1 MTYSVKYGNLEKFMN
16 SENLEKG
23 EQNGMTK
30 NEILQLLCQ
39 FGQIVFYGPPGTG
52 KTRAAKL
59 LLPELI
65 GADEWESLQ
74 GDRWDIVQF
83 HPSYNYEDFV
93 RGVQVETDTNG
104 NAVYETV
111 NRIFGEMCERAAE
124 SGEPHAL
131 IIDEINRANVSAVLG
146 ELIYALE
153 YRGKAVKTP
162 YLGNIVIPKNLY
174 IIGTMN
180 TADRTIGQIDYAV
193 RRRFAFV
200 HIAPDETVITNADAQ
215 EFFADVDTLFNDS
228 QYMSGD
234 FDAEDVRIGHSY
246 FLADG
251 AELGNKII
259 YQVVPILREY
269 VRDGVLLPESE
280 KVIKGIKERAEELA
294 KKPPSDE
301 SESDSPADDNNVRK
315 GRQFFCWRRGDRA
328 VAGGVG
334 RTAYGII
341 KDFIMQH
348 PEMNAEA
355 LREEFESLKLGR
367 LKRVMLPHE
376 IPNGYRY
383 GDKNPKYFGAPNDVV
398 RLQDGTDVQI
408 SSEWGA
414 SGQNLTQWNAF
425 KEKMAAHGYSIN
437 QYHLVNL
444 GENKGKNS
452 SRTWE
457 DSYRFNFISGRGD
470 GYRAAI
476 EALKTGDFV
485 FVRIAEPSHGRAGYI
500 AYAEIVEEA
509 VHIAEFRVGDNLLAD
524 YDVGDGQT
532 YRQKYPFAFDATY
545 PDYVVRVNWI
555 HVRKRADV
563 ITGISTAVQRMRVDK
578 IRLRDFNKLCD
589 KFGIQAVEE

>member
-1 MTYSVKYGNLEKFMN
+1 MRLDLEETANAERNDIMLTESKEL
-16 SENLEKG
+16 S
-23 EQNGMTK
+23 
-30 NEILQLLCQ
+30 LLRQ
-39 FGQIVFYGPPGTG
+39 FYQIIFYGPPGTG
-52 KTRAAKL
+52 KTYSAMEML
-59 LLPELI
+59 GELF

-153 YRGKAVKTP
+153 YRGNEVQTP
-162 YLGNIVIPKNLY
+162 YLVNGKRGIIVPENLY

-200 HIAPDETVITNADAQ
+200 QLLPDETVITNADAQ

-280 KVIKGIKERAEELA
+280 KVIKGIKERAQQLA

-301 SESDSPADDNNVRK
+301 SESDSPADDEEETKDGKRY
-315 GRQFFCWRRGDRA
+315 FYWRNGGGNCYG
-328 VAGGVG
+328 VGGVAHTG
-334 RTAYGII
+334 VSVIE
-341 KDFIMQH
+341 DFSKQH
-348 PEMNAEA
+348 LEMDAAA
-355 LREEFESLKLGR
+355 LGQEFSFLDLKSR
-367 LKRVMLPHE
+367 KRVILQKRAPE
-376 IPNGYRY
+376 KG
-383 GDKNPKYFGAPNDVV
+383 GSKKYFYDRPIS
-398 RLQDGTDVQI
+398 LQCGETVLV
-408 SSEWGA
+408 SANWGV
-414 SGQNLTQWNAF
+414 GGGLLKQWNAF
-425 KEKMAAHGYSIN
+425 KEKMATHGYSIG
-437 QYHLVNL
+437 QCHLVNV
-444 GENKGKNS
+444 GENDGNDPRARSWDDCHKHG
-452 SRTWE
+452 
-457 DSYRFNFISGRGD
+457 FVSGRGV
-470 GYRAAI
+470 GYKASI
-476 EALKTGDFV
+476 EKIKKGDFV
-485 FVRIAEPSHGRAGYI
+485 FVRIAEAQEGKNGFI
-500 AYAEIVEEA
+500 ACAEVLEEA
-509 VHIAEFRVGDNLLAD
+509 VHIAEFRTAEGGLLAD
-524 YDVGDGQT
+524 YDVGGGQT
-532 YRQKYPFAFDATY
+532 YREKYPNAFAEDY
-545 PDYVVRVNWI
+545 PDYAVRVKWLPGVKSRNDTVQI
-555 HVRKRADV
+555 SSAVRKL
-563 ITGISTAVQRMRVDK
+563 RVGKINQNDFAKLRNAFDLPGFDK
-578 IRLRDFNKLCD
+578 
-589 KFGIQAVEE
+589 